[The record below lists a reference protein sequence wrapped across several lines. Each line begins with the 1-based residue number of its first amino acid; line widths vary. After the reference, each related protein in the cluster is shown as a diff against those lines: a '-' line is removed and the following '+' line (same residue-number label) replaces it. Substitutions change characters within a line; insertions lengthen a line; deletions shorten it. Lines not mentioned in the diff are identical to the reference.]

1 MKRWLGS
8 AFCGGVDDSRP
19 VVWVQRF
26 SFHAI
31 ADAFVTQEQ
40 AQRIQQEV
48 DEQLKQ
54 RELQLKVAREQSDN
68 EQSRIAK
75 ETSPVLV
82 RHHHHFHDPIGAG
95 ALDNAEKGRA
105 TAVSTPPR
113 RSSSDFLSFVESP
126 ANVYGASTALEDSA
140 ARSRHASAV
149 AAARA
154 SMSALKAMSQDDR
167 RYDRF
172 STVGSATATLF
183 PDDSERV
190 VEVDDD
196 TNNNALVRSSNHR
209 GHADP
214 YRHQLLPTNAG
225 GGNLLTPPKS
235 LHFGHPQRDLAVAMR
250 TVDDLQQ
257 TSLRLSNLLATER
270 KGADQLR
277 RENMERE
284 EREAKLVEEI
294 DALSAD
300 VFCLRAE
307 NNASVARLQEART
320 EARRSTERHNRQ

>member
-1 MKRWLGS
+1 M
-8 AFCGGVDDSRP
+8 
-19 VVWVQRF
+19 
-26 SFHAI
+26 
-31 ADAFVTQEQ
+31 QEQ
-40 AQRIQQEV
+40 AQRIKQEV
-48 DEQLKQ
+48 EEQVKQ
-54 RELQLKVAREQSDN
+54 RELQLKAAAHEEERNN
-68 EQSRIAK
+68 EAQSRITK
-75 ETSPVLV
+75 DSSPVLV
-82 RHHHHFHDPIGAG
+82 SHHHHFHDHPSIGGG
-95 ALDNAEKGRA
+95 AVDKVATGGRG
-105 TAVSTPPR
+105 TAMSTPPR
-113 RSSSDFLSFVESP
+113 RSSSNFLSFVDSP
-126 ANVYGASTALEDSA
+126 ANLYGASTALEDST

-154 SMSALKAMSQDDR
+154 SMSALKAMSQDDH
-167 RYDRF
+167 RYNRF
-172 STVGSATATLF
+172 PTAGSATATLF

-190 VEVDDD
+190 IEVDDD
-196 TNNNALVRSSNHR
+196 DNSNPLLRSSN
-209 GHADP
+209 ADP
-214 YRHQLLPTNAG
+214 HRQQLLSTNAG
-225 GGNLLTPPKS
+225 GANLLTPPKS

-277 RENMERE
+277 RENVERE

-320 EARRSTERHNRQ
+320 EARRLGGHSAQRRTRQ